1 MTSVISWL
9 QDTTGGLLTMCAV
22 AVAIL
27 LVLIIKVKLEPFIAL
42 VLVGLGLGLAAGLSV
57 TELVGTA
64 LKSNES
70 LLEVGF
76 GGILGH
82 IALIIGL
89 GTVLGAI
96 LERSGG
102 ADALTSKLMAI
113 FGEKRAPIAM
123 GLLGLI
129 VGIPVFFDIG
139 IFVLAPLVY
148 ITALRGRRSLV
159 LYALPMLAG
168 LSMTHAFLPPHPGP
182 VALAGLLGVD
192 LGYLIMMGL
201 VCGLPGFVAAGLVWG
216 TWIGKRVFVEV
227 PDDYVIGELEH
238 DLSDGEKGL
247 TGGVH
252 APPVEPTRPPR
263 SGSGSSGGGDG
274 TRGGAPGDGTTAP
287 SGGARVDTAKA
298 LEVRTDGPALRLVAF
313 VIATPLVLIL
323 GATFGTMLLPAE
335 SGVLPWLTFI
345 GTPAVALL
353 FAVLLAFYF
362 LGVRRGMAVADLGK
376 LTGESLKPI
385 GMVLLVVGAGAFFG
399 KVISATGIGAALAET
414 LSAWGL
420 PVIVLAYV
428 ISAGLRLAQ
437 GSATVAIVTTGGII
451 GPLVVDQG
459 YTQIQLALIA
469 MAIAAGSIIASHVND
484 GGFWII
490 SKYFNMTVK
499 QTLQTWTVLET
510 VLSVVSFAVAGTLF
524 AII

>member
-1 MTSVISWL
+1 MTSVVSWL
-9 QDTTGGLLTMCAV
+9 QDTTGGLLTLCAV
-22 AVAIL
+22 AVAVL
-27 LVLIIKVKLEPFIAL
+27 LFLIIKIKLEPFISL
-42 VLVGLGLGLAAGLSV
+42 VLVGLALGLAAGLSV

-64 LKSNES
+64 LKANES
-70 LLEVGF
+70 LLETGF

-102 ADALTSKLMAI
+102 ADALTTMLMRA

-148 ITALRGRRSLV
+148 ITALRGRKSLV

-227 PDDYVIGELEH
+227 PEDYVVGELEH
-238 DLSDGEKGL
+238 DLADGETGL

-252 APPVEPTRPPR
+252 PDA
-263 SGSGSSGGGDG
+263 GGSSGNTPGG
-274 TRGGAPGDGTTAP
+274 GGAP
-287 SGGARVDTAKA
+287 SGGPAGSGGSGSVSTVDAARNKA
-298 LEVRTDGPALRLVAF
+298 LEVRTDGPKLRLVAF
-313 VIATPLVLIL
+313 VIAAPLVMIL

-335 SGVLPWLTFI
+335 SGLLPWLTFI

-353 FAVLLAFYF
+353 IAVLLAFYF
-362 LGVRRGMAVADLGK
+362 LGIRRGMAVADLGK

-399 KVISATGIGAALAET
+399 KVISATGIGAALADT

-428 ISAGLRLAQ
+428 ISCGLRIAQ
-437 GSATVAIVTTGGII
+437 GSATVAIVTTGGIV
-451 GPLVVDQG
+451 GPLVMNAG
-459 YTQIQLALIA
+459 YSQIQLALIA

-490 SKYFNMTVK
+490 AKYFNMTVK

-524 AII
+524 AIV